1 MIKNVGVNDTA
12 GLYKI
17 QNGVSGKSSGLSEK
31 KKLNKSE
38 KVVLAGLSA
47 LGAIAIGIAA
57 VRTHKTKMLQKSGQK
72 TDEIIGIEGLYEQL
86 KNRQKAINEAEKI
99 NKSTEFSSG
108 KIDKLVQ
115 NGEIKPDAWSPEDM
129 KKYYEELENVDMLI
143 KEGKIPDKVFYWK
156 VQGDKLVKKLE
167 NGGEEYYLRSPDRKD
182 IMAHVKKIDK
192 NEYWVGENFK
202 EKIVSKEVEIPS
214 WGDFTNV
221 KFYDNKCH
229 PPVLEFVK
237 GKDKYR
243 IVLKD
248 GESLVDKN
256 GENLNIKLLKLIEEN
271 NPNNIQQIKD
281 IQFEILHMSSKSNVF
296 DNMLEFIYNL

>member
-17 QNGVSGKSSGLSEK
+17 QNGVSGKSSDFSEK

-57 VRTHKTKMLQKSGQK
+57 VRTHKTKMLQKSRQK
-72 TDEIIGIEGLYEQL
+72 AEELQRQL
-86 KNRQKAINEAEKI
+86 VQRQKAINEAEKI
-99 NKSTEFSSG
+99 NKSTEFSPE
-108 KIDKLVQ
+108 KVDKLVQ
-115 NGEIKPDAWSPEDM
+115 NGKIKPDAWSPDDM
-129 KKYYEELENVDMLI
+129 KHYYENLENVDMLI

-167 NGGEEYYLRSPDRKD
+167 NGGEEYYLRSPDGKD
-182 IMAHVKKIDK
+182 ISAHVKKIK
-192 NEYWVGENFK
+192 KEYSQNF
-202 EKIVSKEVEIPS
+202 SREVEIPS
-214 WGDFTNV
+214 LGDWTDV
-221 KFYDNKCH
+221 KFHDGGGFRL
-229 PPVLEFVK
+229 PVLEFTK

-248 GESLVDKN
+248 GQPFVDKN
-256 GENLNIKLLKLIEEN
+256 GESLNIKLLSLIEEN
-271 NPNNIQQIKD
+271 NPNNMQQIKD
-281 IQFEILHMSSKSNVF
+281 IQLEILRMSNKSNVF
-296 DNMLEFIYNL
+296 KNRLEFIYNL

>member
-17 QNGVSGKSSGLSEK
+17 QNGVSGKSSDFSEK

-57 VRTHKTKMLQKSGQK
+57 VRTHKTKMLQKSRQK
-72 TDEIIGIEGLYEQL
+72 AEELQRQL
-86 KNRQKAINEAEKI
+86 VQRQKAINEAEKI
-99 NKSTEFSSG
+99 NKSTEFSPE
-108 KIDKLVQ
+108 KVDKLVQ

-167 NGGEEYYLRSPDRKD
+167 NGGEEYYLRSPDGKD
-182 IMAHVKKIDK
+182 ISAHVKKIK
-192 NEYWVGENFK
+192 K
-202 EKIVSKEVEIPS
+202 E
-214 WGDFTNV
+214 
-221 KFYDNKCH
+221 
-229 PPVLEFVK
+229 
-237 GKDKYR
+237 
-243 IVLKD
+243 
-248 GESLVDKN
+248 
-256 GENLNIKLLKLIEEN
+256 
-271 NPNNIQQIKD
+271 
-281 IQFEILHMSSKSNVF
+281 
-296 DNMLEFIYNL
+296 

>member
-17 QNGVSGKSSGLSEK
+17 QNGVSGKSSDFSEK

-57 VRTHKTKMLQKSGQK
+57 VRTHKTKMLQKSRQK
-72 TDEIIGIEGLYEQL
+72 AEELQRQL
-86 KNRQKAINEAEKI
+86 VQRQKAINEAEKI
-99 NKSTEFSSG
+99 NKSTEFSPE
-108 KIDKLVQ
+108 KVDKLVQ

-167 NGGEEYYLRSPDRKD
+167 NGGEEYYLRSPDGKD
-182 IMAHVKKIDK
+182 ISAHVKKIK
-192 NEYWVGENFK
+192 KEYSQNF
-202 EKIVSKEVEIPS
+202 SREVEIPS
-214 WGDFTNV
+214 LGDWTDV
-221 KFYDNKCH
+221 KFHDGGGFRL
-229 PPVLEFVK
+229 PVLEFTK

-243 IVLKD
+243 IILKD
-248 GESLVDKN
+248 GQPFVNKN
-256 GENLNIKLLKLIEEN
+256 GESLNIKLLSLIDEN
-271 NPNNIQQIKD
+271 NPNNMQQIKD
-281 IQFEILHMSSKSNVF
+281 IQLEIIRMSNKSNVF
-296 DNMLEFIYNL
+296 KNRLEFIYNL